1 MIQAK
6 NIKKSYDGNSI
17 LNGIDLTIEKGE
29 LVTIIGASGAGKT
42 TLLQILGTLDKPD
55 SGELIINNTP
65 VHNLNDKNISKFRN
79 NDIGFVFQFHHLL
92 PEFTALE
99 NVIMPGLIQG
109 RKRSDVEAE
118 ANELLKTLKIGHR
131 ATHKP
136 SEMSGGEQ
144 QRVAVAR
151 ALINEPSVIL
161 ADEPSGNLDSNNADE
176 LHNLF
181 IELKN
186 SLQQTF
192 IIVTHNRELAALS
205 DRVIEI
211 ADGQILKNDKV

>member
-1 MIQAK
+1 
-6 NIKKSYDGNSI
+6 
-17 LNGIDLTIEKGE
+17 
-29 LVTIIGASGAGKT
+29 
-42 TLLQILGTLDKPD
+42 
-55 SGELIINNTP
+55 
-65 VHNLNDKNISKFRN
+65 
-79 NDIGFVFQFHHLL
+79 
-92 PEFTALE
+92 
-99 NVIMPGLIQG
+99 
-109 RKRSDVEAE
+109 
-118 ANELLKTLKIGHR
+118 
-131 ATHKP
+131 
-136 SEMSGGEQ
+136 MSGGEQ

-161 ADEPSGNLDSNNADE
+161 ADEPSGNLDSSNADE